1 MARSSTSTGALIEI
15 LSLCEQALKSLHSDN
30 ASVPSAQESDKPSLA
45 QPAKRSNVGRRLV
58 LIRGGLSTGNH
69 GGISR

>member
-30 ASVPSAQESDKPSLA
+30 ASVPSARESDKTSLG

-58 LIRGGLSTGNH
+58 LIRGGLSIVNRNGT
-69 GGISR
+69 SR